1 MNTCEERIEEH
12 LESRADDFLGF
23 IDGMSSDD
31 DDIREETL
39 GEFSNYG
46 LCLDFVEPFTFD
58 DQDEGY
64 LRYQLSWGGPSD
76 ELRFYDNR
84 VEYWFLDWFDG
95 ASRDVSHLEWVKWLR
110 DDFSE
115 LFYDCPIFAQ
125 FGLLRK

>member
-1 MNTCEERIEEH
+1 MGVWLGWSPATDEIDQFRKEEIMDTCEERIEEH
-12 LESRADDFLGF
+12 LESRAEDFLGF

-39 GEFSNYG
+39 EEFSNYG

-76 ELRFYDNR
+76 
-84 VEYWFLDWFDG
+84 
-95 ASRDVSHLEWVKWLR
+95 
-110 DDFSE
+110 
-115 LFYDCPIFAQ
+115 
-125 FGLLRK
+125 

>member
-1 MNTCEERIEEH
+1 MITCEEIIEKH
-12 LESRADDFLGF
+12 LESRAEHFLWFMNG
-23 IDGMSSDD
+23 ISSDD
-31 DDIREETL
+31 DDIREEAIE
-39 GEFSNYG
+39 GFGNYG
-46 LCLDFVEPFTFD
+46 LCVDFVEPFTFD

-110 DDFSE
+110 DDFAE
-115 LFYDCPIFAQ
+115 LFYDCPIFA
-125 FGLLRK
+125 